1 MNTSQHNNDKDRARV
16 WTGSEFT
23 QLMVEWHA
31 AAANPAENSQTSGLH
46 ASRREINGRHVW
58 VLLDRHDDV
67 IEVAESRET
76 LTADHPRAHIAVPD

>member
-1 MNTSQHNNDKDRARV
+1 MSASEQPNDRIRTHL

-23 QLMVEWHA
+23 ELMVEWHA
-31 AAANPAENSQTSGLH
+31 AMANPAENSQTSGLH

-67 IEVAESRET
+67 IEVAESMEI
-76 LTADHPRAHIAVPD
+76 LAEDHPRAHIAISD

>member
-1 MNTSQHNNDKDRARV
+1 MNTSEHNNDNGRAHV

-23 QLMVEWHA
+23 ELMVRWHA
-31 AAANPAENSQTSGLH
+31 ALTDPAENSQTSGLH

-67 IEVAESRET
+67 IEMAESRET
-76 LTADHPRAHIAVPD
+76 LAADHPRAHIAVPE